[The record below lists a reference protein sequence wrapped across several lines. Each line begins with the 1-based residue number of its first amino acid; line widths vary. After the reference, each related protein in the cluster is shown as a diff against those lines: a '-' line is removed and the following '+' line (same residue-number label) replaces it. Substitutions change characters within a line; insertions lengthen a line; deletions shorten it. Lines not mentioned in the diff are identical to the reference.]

1 MGDAMS
7 APRIVSLDYQLSAA
21 QAMRDALSNP
31 AAKPLAVIP
40 TGGGKSIVI
49 AALSQS
55 ILSKDLSLKILAVA
69 RSRVILKHNQGALAA
84 VAPDIPSAEFKGG
97 PLAPGVTFATAQKLY
112 KSPDIIGAAD
122 LLVIDEADQAFGE
135 DVTPCAILP

>member
-7 APRIVSLDYQLSAA
+7 APRIVPLDYQLTAA
-21 QAMRDALSNP
+21 LAMRDALSNP

-40 TGGGKSIVI
+40 TGGGKSVVI

-55 ILSKDLSLKILAVA
+55 ILNDDPRLKILAVA
-69 RSRVILKHNQGALAA
+69 RSRVIQKHNRAALAA
-84 VAPDIPSAEFKGG
+84 VAPDVPRAEFIGG

-112 KSPDIIGAAD
+112 KSPISSAPPTCSSSTKPIKH
-122 LLVIDEADQAFGE
+122 LVR
-135 DVTPCAILP
+135 T